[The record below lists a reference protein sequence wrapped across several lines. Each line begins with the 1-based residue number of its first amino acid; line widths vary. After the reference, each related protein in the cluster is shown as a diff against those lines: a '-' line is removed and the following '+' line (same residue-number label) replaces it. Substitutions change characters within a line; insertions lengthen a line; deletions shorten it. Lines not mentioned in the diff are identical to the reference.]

1 MKKLLLALSVV
12 VLLSAATIATTLW
25 LWTGTPH
32 GRLTVP
38 AAVISKLSAW
48 QESPFSRLTLQE
60 QRVAFRESMQK
71 LTGDT
76 IPLAD
81 VRNLRIAGPGGP
93 LPLRVYTPE
102 RTDRAL
108 PVIVYLHGG
117 AWVWGDLETHDNLCR
132 TLAQKTGAIV
142 VAVDYRLAPEHRYP
156 AAVDD
161 AYATLSWFAGNAS
174 SFGADPTRIA
184 VAGDSAGGNLAAAAT
199 LMVRERRGPPL
210 SAQVLIYP
218 MVDESALERDS
229 LKDFA
234 AGLFL
239 TAETIAWSQAQY
251 LPDIAQRRERFASP
265 LLADDHHGL
274 PPALIITAQF
284 DPLRDEGEAYGRAL
298 SQAGVPVEMKR
309 FDGVMHGFVP
319 MDRWFP
325 ESATAT
331 DLIAGWLRE
340 RLSAAN

>member
-117 AWVWGDLETHDNLCR
+117 AWVWGDLRR
-132 TLAQKTGAIV
+132 TTTFVGRLRKRLEPSSLRSITALRPSIV
-142 VAVDYRLAPEHRYP
+142 IQQRW
-156 AAVDD
+156 
-161 AYATLSWFAGNAS
+161 T
-174 SFGADPTRIA
+174 
-184 VAGDSAGGNLAAAAT
+184 T
-199 LMVRERRGPPL
+199 LMPR
-210 SAQVLIYP
+210 
-218 MVDESALERDS
+218 
-229 LKDFA
+229 
-234 AGLFL
+234 
-239 TAETIAWSQAQY
+239 
-251 LPDIAQRRERFASP
+251 
-265 LLADDHHGL
+265 
-274 PPALIITAQF
+274 
-284 DPLRDEGEAYGRAL
+284 
-298 SQAGVPVEMKR
+298 
-309 FDGVMHGFVP
+309 
-319 MDRWFP
+319 
-325 ESATAT
+325 
-331 DLIAGWLRE
+331 
-340 RLSAAN
+340 